1 MKERLQ
7 KILAQAGVAS
17 RRNAEKLIAAG
28 RVAVDGKAITELGA
42 KVEAADVRIT
52 VDGKPL
58 PAQEAHVYF
67 LLNKPKG
74 YITTAHDDRGRRTV
88 LDLLPEVKER
98 IYPVGRLDNNTE
110 GLLLLTNDGAL
121 TNGLLHPKQEVDKTY
136 VARVQPVPTEQA
148 LVRLTE
154 GVKLEDGMTAP
165 ALVRLLSSDGDE
177 ARVEI
182 HGANANELRKLD
194 LYEVSLVQIPANEH
208 AELIDVKSADDGT
221 DGQDGSDGDDGGAMD
236 DGAEDGVD
244 TDAIADALDSMQS
257 AFGEVEQAI
266 QSAIDE
272 IKQAI
277 GGDDPAGDSDGDE
290 DKPEEPT

>member
-42 KVEAADVRIT
+42 KVEAADVHIT

-136 VARVQPVPTEQA
+136 VARVQPAPTEQA
-148 LVRLTE
+148 LVHLTE

-182 HGANANELRKLD
+182 TIHEGRNRQVRRMFAA
-194 LYEVSLVQIPANEH
+194 VGC
-208 AELIDVKSADDGT
+208 DVKALKRKSFAGLTLAGVPRGT
-221 DGQDGSDGDDGGAMD
+221 HRPL
-236 DGAEDGVD
+236 
-244 TDAIADALDSMQS
+244 T
-257 AFGEVEQAI
+257 QAVLTHLR
-266 QSAIDE
+266 E
-272 IKQAI
+272 L
-277 GGDDPAGDSDGDE
+277 AGL
-290 DKPEEPT
+290 

>member
-28 RVAVDGKAITELGA
+28 RVAVDGTVVTELGA
-42 KVEAADVRIT
+42 KVEASDVRIT

-121 TNGLLHPKQEVDKTY
+121 TNGLMHPKQEVDKTY
-136 VARVQPVPTEQA
+136 VARVQPAPTEQA

-165 ALVRLLSSDGDE
+165 ALVRVLSSDGAE

-182 HGANANELRKLD
+182 TIHEGLKDIQFLQSNASGGGSGIFGVLD
-194 LYEVSLVQIPANEH
+194 KPMKS
-208 AELIDVKSADDGT
+208 IDFLQQVKSEFGVECLQHNQLLSRPIHRVAFC
-221 DGQDGSDGDDGGAMD
+221 GGAGD
-236 DGAEDGVD
+236 FLLNK
-244 TDAIADALDSMQS
+244 AIAMGA
-257 AFGEVEQAI
+257 VV
-266 QSAIDE
+266 
-272 IKQAI
+272 K
-277 GGDDPAGDSDGDE
+277 
-290 DKPEEPT
+290 